1 MFLTVQFAKV
11 DEDTM
16 AALAA
21 DPSGLLTQVLL
32 YHVVPGIVLAEDLM
46 GGDTATTTQGSTV
59 TVTVDGESL
68 GINGAGLETTNIL
81 ASNGVIHVID
91 SVLIPP
97 PSGSSAPDQG
107 SGQSIVEIASGND
120 MFTTLVAALGAA
132 SLVEALQ
139 GDGPF
144 TVFAPTNAGELP
156 RMFSGMNF
164 PFACVYLQLSFC
176 LCYISSFQLLTALM
190 FRVSLKISGAH
201 ISKQSYCTML
211 YLARFCQLTWV

>member
-1 MFLTVQFAKV
+1 MQFAKV
-11 DEDTM
+11 DGDTL

-97 PSGSSAPDQG
+97 TPEPTPEQG
-107 SGQSIVEIASGND
+107 NGQSIVEIASGND
-120 MFTTLVAALGAA
+120 MFTTLVAALGA
-132 SLVEALQ
+132 SNLVGALQ

-144 TVFAPTNAGELP
+144 TVFAPTDAGEVLAAA
-156 RMFSGMNF
+156 RILF
-164 PFACVYLQLSFC
+164 LS
-176 LCYISSFQLLTALM
+176 
-190 FRVSLKISGAH
+190 
-201 ISKQSYCTML
+201 
-211 YLARFCQLTWV
+211 